1 MGIVWVNYLIVVGM
15 IAVGLGAMAIW
26 YLVKRPKPQYFL
38 IGAVLWVIA
47 IGAKYAMDYTISQP
61 FQTWVYLS
69 VPLLTFYFI
78 MSLYVGLRT
87 GLFESGFTYLVVKYT
102 GLSSMDFN
110 EAVALGIGFG
120 GIEAIFL
127 GVQAINSINQ
137 VVVPLDPVSILLPIW
152 ERFFTL
158 FCHVF
163 ATVLVVYAVK
173 LKDLRWLLFSIVFKA
188 VIDGA
193 LPMFSY
199 VYRFETIFGPGK
211 NCTYA
216 IESYVAVMGIIS
228 IVGLYWIAK
237 KYGGGIP
244 DAPEAGNADP
254 GN

>member
-1 MGIVWVNYLIVVGM
+1 MGIIWVNYLIVVGM
-15 IAVGLGAMAIW
+15 IAVGLGAMALW
-26 YLVKRPKPQYFL
+26 YILKRPKPRYFL
-38 IGAVLWVIA
+38 YGACLWAIA
-47 IGAKYAMDYTISQP
+47 IGAKYAMDYTISGP
-61 FQTWVYLS
+61 FQTMVYMS
-69 VPLLTFYFI
+69 VSLLTFYVI

-102 GLSSMDFN
+102 GLSRMDFN
-110 EAVALGIGFG
+110 ETVALGIGFG

-137 VVVPLDPVSILLPIW
+137 VVVPLDTIHILLPIW

-173 LKDLRWLLFSIVFKA
+173 LKDLRWLLISIVFKT

-193 LPMFSY
+193 IPMFSY
-199 VYRFETIFGPGK
+199 FYRYETIFGPGM
-211 NCTYA
+211 NYTYA
-216 IESYVAVMGIIS
+216 IESYVAMMGIIS
-228 IVGLYWIAK
+228 ILGLYRIAK

-244 DAPEAGNADP
+244 DAPKAGNADP